1 MNIRVIK
8 NLIVICDVISRIIFV
23 FFLIFFYWD
32 FQVLDILDEV
42 GDLLKLKYLRLKR
55 QLVLVESDNKEF
67 KNGIRNLRYSF

>member
-23 FFLIFFYWD
+23 FFFNFFYWD

>member
-1 MNIRVIK
+1 M
-8 NLIVICDVISRIIFV
+8 F

-55 QLVLVESDNKEF
+55 QLVLVENDNKEF
-67 KNGIRNLRYSF
+67 KNGIRNIRYSF

>member
-23 FFLIFFYWD
+23 FFLNFFYWD